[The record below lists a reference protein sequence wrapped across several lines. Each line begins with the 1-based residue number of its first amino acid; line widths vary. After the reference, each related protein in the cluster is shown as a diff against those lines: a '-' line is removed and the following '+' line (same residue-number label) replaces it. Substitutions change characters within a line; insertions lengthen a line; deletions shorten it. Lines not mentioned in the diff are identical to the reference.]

1 MKKFTGEKDT
11 LSSAIGKSLYGLLFI
26 VILPAILV
34 YWAKTL
40 DRSIHWSV
48 PPQPAVG
55 ILVGVLGLG
64 VLLRGMADIFVYGR
78 GLPMNAYPP
87 EKYVTK
93 GVYALFAHPIYI
105 GAVFLAAG
113 NAFIHSS
120 SSGLY
125 IVTPLIALMLTA
137 LVIGYEQQA
146 IQQRLG
152 SAMHKHHP
160 LFSLPAY
167 GLQQPTW
174 VKKLAMLT
182 WVFVP
187 WLVIGYLMDYTR
199 CGMTPN
205 GVFLNLFNALQLTNP
220 LDLLWLL
227 PYVYIFIRI
236 LFVHTETQLRQTVI
250 SGTITTGLSLY
261 LYLVLP
267 PLGASIT
274 TSLGFLVI
282 SIVTTLL
289 AMNYSFIWSILRH
302 LAEIIANSRRDYLF
316 ANGRFR
322 IINHSIYAGLGA
334 AVGVGIVAHL
344 IGNNLA
350 VLLLLLCSVIGA
362 AVFAQVWWGS
372 RSLLRPFGYWGAVL
386 GGMIGAGLVHF
397 AFDIPLAA
405 LVLAGV
411 LCAPLVQAIGR
422 LRCLTQGCCHGIP
435 TDEHLGIRV
444 WQPQSRVC
452 TLSGLKDVPLHITQL
467 YSILFNL
474 LLAPLLWAMW
484 STKTIPASI
493 IIGMYLVLTAIERFA
508 EDAYRGETQTKT
520 IHGLKES
527 QWVAIVGLLAGLI
540 ITMIPSGVPASA
552 TGEINLAFGWT
563 IIIGGFISALAMGMD
578 FPQSTR
584 RFSRLSG

>member
-1 MKKFTGEKDT
+1 MKQFTGEQDT
-11 LSSAIGKSLYGLLFI
+11 PSAALGKLLYGLLFI

-34 YWAKTL
+34 YWASVL
-40 DRSIHWSV
+40 DRSIHWIV
-48 PPQPAVG
+48 PPEPAIG
-55 ILVGVLGLG
+55 ILVGILGLG
-64 VLLRGMADIFVYGR
+64 VLLRGMGDIFVYGR

-105 GAVFLAAG
+105 GAVLLATG
-113 NAFIHSS
+113 NAFLHSS

-146 IQQRLG
+146 IQQRFG
-152 SAMHKHHP
+152 TAMHKHHP
-160 LFSLPAY
+160 LFSLPTN
-167 GLQQPTW
+167 GLQSPTW
-174 VKKLAMLT
+174 VSKLAMLIR
-182 WVFVP
+182 VFVP
-187 WLVIGYLMDYTR
+187 WLVIGYLMDYAR
-199 CGMTPN
+199 CDMTPN
-205 GVFLNLFNALQLTNP
+205 GVFLNLFNAVQLKDP
-220 LDLLWLL
+220 LNLLWLL

-250 SGTITTGLSLY
+250 MGSLTTGLGLY
-261 LYLVLP
+261 LYLVLL
-267 PLGASIT
+267 PLGVNIST
-274 TSLGFLVI
+274 PLGFLVVGI
-282 SIVTTLL
+282 FTTLL
-289 AMNYSFIWSILRH
+289 AMNYSRIWSILRRI
-302 LAEIIANSRRDYLF
+302 AEIVANSRRDYLF

-334 AVGVGIVAHL
+334 AVGVGIMSYL

-350 VLLLLLCSVIGA
+350 VLLLLLCGLIGA

-386 GGMIGAGLVHF
+386 GSMIGAGLVHF
-397 AFDIPLAA
+397 AFDIPLAVLA
-405 LVLAGV
+405 LAGV
-411 LCAPLVQAIGR
+411 LCAPFVQAIGR
-422 LRCLTQGCCHGIP
+422 LRCLTQGCCHGTP

-452 TLSGLKDVPLHITQL
+452 VLSGLKDVPLHITQL

-484 STKTIPASI
+484 STKAIPASI
-493 IIGMYLVLTAIERFA
+493 IIGIYLFLTAIERFA

-527 QWVAIVGLLAGLI
+527 QWVALVGLLAGVI

-552 TGEINLAFGWT
+552 AGQIDMAFGWT
-563 IIIGGFISALAMGMD
+563 IIIGGFVSAFAMGMD